1 MSTQLA
7 SKTTGILMGRVSSG
21 SAAPEMDVP
30 LARGGHWRLS
40 EQAPDN
46 FTLIVVFRGVHC
58 SFCRPEVE
66 KLQTLRREL
75 SDLGIEAFAV
85 SMDDEDRARRMNHQW
100 ALSDLSVGYGLSL
113 EQARAWGLFVSRKV
127 KEVEPDV
134 FSEPGCFLI
143 RPDGT
148 LYAQFQSTA
157 PWMRLDL
164 DVLVRGVQIAMQRGT
179 PPRGGD

>member
-1 MSTQLA
+1 MNRQLA
-7 SKTTGILMGRVSSG
+7 SKTTGVPMGRLLSG
-21 SAAPEMDVP
+21 SPAPEMEVP
-30 LARGGHWRLS
+30 LAGGGQWRLS
-40 EQAPDN
+40 EQAPEN

-66 KLQTLRREL
+66 KLQTLRSEL
-75 SDLGIEAFAV
+75 ADLGIETFAV
-85 SMDDEDRARRMNHQW
+85 SMDDEDRADRMGEEW
-100 ALSDLSVGYGLSL
+100 ALSDLPVGYGLSL
-113 EQARAWGLFVSRKV
+113 EQARAWGLYVSSKV
-127 KEVEPDV
+127 KDVEPAT

-164 DVLVRGVQIAMQRGT
+164 DVLVRGVQIAMERGT
-179 PPRGGD
+179 PPRGGE